1 MKIKPMNKQ
10 ILVRIIEDD
19 SYLSPSGLLYIPQ
32 TGPKATNEAI
42 VLDVNPTCKNL
53 SPGDHVA
60 LENYGG
66 TNVKNPDT
74 PKETLVLHNE
84 DDIAFIILEE

>member
-10 ILVRIIEDD
+10 ILVKILHKEA
-19 SYLSPSGLLYIPQ
+19 YLSPSGFLYIPQ
-32 TGPKATNEAI
+32 IGPKTTNEAI
-42 VLDVNPTCKNL
+42 VLEVNPTCKSF
-53 SPGDHVA
+53 SPGDHVV

-66 TNVKNPDT
+66 TNVKNHNT
-74 PKETLVLHNE
+74 PIETLVLHNE